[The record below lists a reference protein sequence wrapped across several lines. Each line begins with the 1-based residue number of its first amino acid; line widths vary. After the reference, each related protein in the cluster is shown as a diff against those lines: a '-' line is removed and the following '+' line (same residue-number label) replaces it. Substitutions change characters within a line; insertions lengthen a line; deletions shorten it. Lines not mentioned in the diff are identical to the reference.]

1 MLISG
6 LCPFSI
12 LEGTLVRNKYTL
24 LFKSLGLVKEMQI
37 MQHTDT
43 KILNN
48 NVRKCKIQF
57 SSENITTD

>member
-1 MLISG
+1 MVYVLF
-6 LCPFSI
+6 LYYV
-12 LEGTLVRNKYTL
+12 LEGTLVRNKDTL